1 MAARLSE
8 IARHAGVSE
17 ATVSRVLND
26 KPGVAEATRV
36 AVLTALD
43 VLGYERP
50 AKLRR
55 RSAGLVGLI
64 TPELVNPIFPA
75 LAQGIESV
83 LALSS
88 FTPLLCTQTPG
99 GVSEDEYVTSL
110 LAQGVAGIIFVSGLH
125 ADAEHDHGQYHE
137 LVERGLPFICV
148 NGYADDVDA
157 PFISVDDAEA
167 MRLAVSHLTQLGH
180 RRIGLAVGQQ
190 RYVPSR
196 RKVHGFVQALAA
208 MGLAR
213 ADTAETMVEHTLFS
227 VEGGRAA
234 ANRLIDRGATA
245 IICGSD
251 LMALGAIRAARQRGL
266 AVPDEVSVIGFDDN
280 PLMGFTDPALTTIR
294 QPVAPMAH
302 ASAQTLLDAIAGSP
316 VPSTEYLYTPEL
328 IVRGSTAS
336 APARR
341 VESAVTLA
349 ASSG

>member
-1 MAARLSE
+1 MAARLAE

-99 GVSEDEYVTSL
+99 GVSEDEYVTTL
-110 LAQGVAGIIFVSGLH
+110 LGQGVAGIIFVSGLH
-125 ADAEHDHGQYHE
+125 ADAEHDHRQYHD
-137 LVERGLPFICV
+137 LVERGLPIVCV
-148 NGYADDVDA
+148 NGYADDIDA
-157 PFISVDDAEA
+157 PYISVDDADA
-167 MRLAVSHLTQLGH
+167 MRQAVSHLAHLGH

-196 RKVHGFVQALAA
+196 RKVHGFVEAVSAS
-208 MGLAR
+208 GLAG
-213 ADTAETMVEHTLFS
+213 AAAAGMMVEHTLFS

-251 LMALGAIRAARQRGL
+251 LMALGAIRAACQRGL
-266 AVPDEVSVIGFDDN
+266 GVPDDISVVGFDDS
-280 PLMGFTDPALTTIR
+280 PLMGFTAPALTTIR
-294 QPVAPMAH
+294 QPVESMAQ
-302 ASAQTLLDAIAGSP
+302 AAAQTLLDAIAAAP
-316 VPSTEYLYTPEL
+316 VPATEYLYTPEL
-328 IVRGSTAS
+328 IVRGSTAPPT
-336 APARR
+336 AVEPA
-341 VESAVTLA
+341 VALA
-349 ASSG
+349 TRGR